1 MLKRYPTVVATAV
14 VASLLL
20 GFGAAGAR
28 AEDKPLTEK
37 EKKDLKASIKDYKGA
52 MTKVKAYRDKVRK
65 ETTSADG
72 DPEDAHRAL
81 DELTLVLEWLPEFA
95 KTSGVPEDSLE
106 DLTKSA
112 QKLSDLFDKIH
123 ANIDAKKA
131 PNYQAVAKGIEGEIK
146 RLDALTP
153 KS

>member
-1 MLKRYPTVVATAV
+1 MLKRYATAVATAV
-14 VASLLL
+14 VVSSLL
-20 GFGAAGAR
+20 GFGAMAAK

-52 MTKVKAYRDKVRK
+52 VTKVKAYRDKIRK
-65 ETTSADG
+65 ETTTTDG
-72 DPEDAHRAL
+72 DPEDAHRSL
-81 DELTLVLEWLPEFA
+81 DELALVLEWLPEFA
-95 KTSGVPEDSLE
+95 KTSGVPGDGLE

-112 QKLSDLFDKIH
+112 QKLADLFDKVH
-123 ANIDAKKA
+123 QNIDAKKA

-146 RLDALTP
+146 KLDALTP

>member
-1 MLKRYPTVVATAV
+1 MLKRQLLSVVTAIA
-14 VASLLL
+14 VAFL
-20 GFGAAGAR
+20 GAAVH

-52 MTKVKAYRDKVRK
+52 MTKIKEYRDKIRK

-72 DPEDAHRAL
+72 EAESAHRAL

-95 KTSGVPEDSLE
+95 KSSGVAEDSLE

-112 QKLSDLFDKIH
+112 QKVSDLFEKVH

-131 PNYQAVAKGIEGEIK
+131 PNYQAVAKAIEAEIAK
-146 RLDALTP
+146 LDKLTP